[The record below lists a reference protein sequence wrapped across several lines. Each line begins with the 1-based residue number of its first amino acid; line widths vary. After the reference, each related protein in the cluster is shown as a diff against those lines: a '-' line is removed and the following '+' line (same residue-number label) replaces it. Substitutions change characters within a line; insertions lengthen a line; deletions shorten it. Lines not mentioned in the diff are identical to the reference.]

1 MIHRISTTDAG
12 QEIYNKDRVSY
23 LSIGLH
29 VLQELAQQCG
39 GERDVVDPVSVE
51 LDQSVG
57 GELDQAVLL
66 GGVDVP
72 AHQNVHCVLQSS
84 MKG

>member
-1 MIHRISTTDAG
+1 MIHRFSTTDAG
-12 QEIYNKDRVSY
+12 QKIYDKDGVSY

-51 LDQSVG
+51 LDQSIG
-57 GELDQAVLL
+57 GELNQAVLL

-72 AHQNVHCVLQSS
+72 AHQNVHGVLHHQ
-84 MKG
+84 

>member
-1 MIHRISTTDAG
+1 MIHRFSTTDAG
-12 QEIYNKDRVSY
+12 QEMYDRDGVNY

-29 VLQELAQQCG
+29 VLQELAQQRG

-57 GELDQAVLL
+57 RELDQTVLL

-72 AHQNVHCVLQSS
+72 AHQNVHRVLYHQ
-84 MKG
+84 